1 MLLNL
6 VRTRYSYN
14 MMNLFRYFLSIS
26 LLFCLLLQS
35 CSNDAEDVVWV
46 ARDSKWYSMEL
57 MGKGDNLLGF
67 TDELL
72 DSVGKAMDL
81 HIELVYTSVSGLYIG
96 LEEKNFDVI
105 ITSDLPSTLNRT
117 RYTFSDPYFVFG
129 PILVTRQDATYTSLA
144 DMDNRVIGIST
155 GMSLNFTKNLLMG
168 VSLVPYENILF
179 ALENLANHEIDGVVM
194 DSMLAHV
201 YTSSFY
207 AGRLKIVPPP
217 LNAGGLRLV
226 APKNKKG
233 EQFIQQFNEKLLEI
247 KGTGKYKELIEKWAL
262 FDAGKQ
268 IS

>member
-1 MLLNL
+1 MMKKLL
-6 VRTRYSYN
+6 T
-14 MMNLFRYFLSIS
+14 NLFWCVLPA
-26 LLFCLLLQS
+26 CLALQS
-35 CSNDAEDVVWV
+35 CSNESEDVVWV
-46 ARDSKWYSMEL
+46 ARDSNWYSMEL

-72 DSVGKAMDL
+72 DTVGKAMDL

-96 LEEKNFDVI
+96 LEEKNFDII
-105 ITSDLPSTLNRT
+105 ITSDLPSTLNRN

-129 PILVTRQDATYTSLA
+129 PILVVRQDATYTSLA
-144 DMDNRVIGIST
+144 DMNNRVIGIST
-155 GMSLNFTKNLLMG
+155 GMSLNFTKNLLTG

-179 ALENLANHEIDGVVM
+179 ALENLANQEIDGVVM

-233 EQFIQQFNEKLLEI
+233 EQFIQQFNEKLLEL

-262 FDAGKQ
+262 FDAEKK